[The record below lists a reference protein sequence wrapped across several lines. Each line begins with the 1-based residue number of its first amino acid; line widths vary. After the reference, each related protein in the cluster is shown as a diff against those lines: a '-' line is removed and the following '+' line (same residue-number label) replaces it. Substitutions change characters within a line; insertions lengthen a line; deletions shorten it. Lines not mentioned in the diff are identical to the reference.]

1 MGESRCLTV
10 YTATGQTFR
19 FESVSE
25 VEDSRIGDEEL
36 RFRYV
41 SSSRPGPFYVS
52 SSRPGQACRAVFS
65 LGPEGVVG
73 YTVDEGVEVKVI
85 VIGDDD
91 A

>member
-41 SSSRPGPFYVS
+41 SSSRPG
-52 SSRPGQACRAVFS
+52 QACRAVFS